1 MIKPIRK
8 NIVCVRLKK
17 KTETA
22 SGIIL
27 NSDYDGNVDRAQVID
42 VGPEVTNVKKDDIV
56 FIDWNKAVPVVV
68 DDIPYYV
75 IKEEFVIWVFEE

>member
-1 MIKPIRK
+1 MIKPLKK
-8 NIVCVRLKK
+8 NISIVRLKK
-17 KTETA
+17 KNTTE
-22 SGIIL
+22 SGIVL
-27 NSDYDGNVDRAQVID
+27 QSDYDGNVDRAQVID